1 MAIHNPKYLKPV
13 TVSHSY
19 NKEWIFFQCGR
30 VTASSKNRYPAT
42 TTKAHLL
49 VTVWDYF
56 SVVWLCLKHSGRSG
70 YPSIQY
76 TLYPLETSFYTPLD
90 TSKNNPFFFLA
101 WRNTFALDYG
111 ELSQTIPSITLF
123 MLSWLFS
130 AWNFTWPESFLSFSL
145 DQW

>member
-1 MAIHNPKYLKPV
+1 MGSLKPSTYITIVGPIQRSKAVVNFLLEKKV
-13 TVSHSY
+13 TPNCRISYLVLLFMTQQTPKKTQNIWSLSHHTHSY
-19 NKEWIFFQCGR
+19 NKEWNFFQYGR

-90 TSKNNPFFFLA
+90 K
-101 WRNTFALDYG
+101 
-111 ELSQTIPSITLF
+111 
-123 MLSWLFS
+123 
-130 AWNFTWPESFLSFSL
+130 
-145 DQW
+145 